1 MGLRRLICLAAL
13 FAAGFALVAASDSA
27 EARALAAST
36 TIMDTRASAGLAVPA
51 AMRHRKSVRRYARHS
66 HRVGVVGRA
75 AHRACRRQRKCR
87 HRPALSETLALRE
100 QAPIVAAPAPLP
112 APIVDS
118 ARLTVRDADGDI
130 VELAKDIPIILSVA
144 TTLRGFCVEH
154 AVSIVEVRDLATGH
168 VSYRLVPGALDKRT
182 RESAELAQITLAA
195 NERLVADLHSHP
207 LVRASSRDFTEI
219 AFARQA
225 TQANFYPGVEDYGA
239 MVKRG
244 AVSVIVD
251 PDGGV
256 VLLRRIGGLPS
267 LRKIDGA
274 PLRPLDEIA
283 AARLDVSY
291 LYAQGFLA
299 AGDWVRP
306 TVAISLHA
314 GP

>member
-1 MGLRRLICLAAL
+1 MGLRRRVALAAL
-13 FAAGFALVAASDSA
+13 LAAGCVLVPAIGTA
-27 EARALAAST
+27 EAHVSGVNIT
-36 TIMDTRASAGLAVPA
+36 VVDTRAAAQLAAPSI
-51 AMRHRKSVRRYARHS
+51 RHRKAIRHHARRAHRAGIVR
-66 HRVGVVGRA
+66 RA
-75 AHRACRRQRKCR
+75 AHRVCRRHRKCR
-87 HRPALSETLALRE
+87 HRPAPPSEALAPQE

-112 APIVDS
+112 ASIVDS
-118 ARLTVRDADGDI
+118 AHLIVRDLDGDI
-130 VELAKDIPIILSVA
+130 VELEKDIPIILSVA

-168 VSYRLVPGALDKRT
+168 ISYRLVPGALDKRT

-207 LVRASSRDFTEI
+207 LVRASSRDFGEI
-219 AFARQA
+219 AFARRA

-244 AVSVIVD
+244 VVSVIVD

-256 VLLRRIGGLPS
+256 VLLRRIAGAPN
-267 LRKIDGA
+267 LRKIEGA
-274 PLRPLDEIA
+274 PLRALDEIA
-283 AARLDVSY
+283 ASRLELSY
-291 LYAQGFLA
+291 LYAQGYLA